1 MATIDSQSSSNY
13 PSARWSLEYTIGT
26 SSLGKTTVNY
36 TLYTKGRNGYSS
48 NTALATFCYM
58 NIYDTDG
65 KLLKSY
71 THNSTSA
78 ISFTGQNRDSGSF
91 TVTHN
96 NSTGKGS
103 FTVSFSVQFYPY
115 TS

>member
-1 MATIDSQSSSNY
+1 MATIDSQSSANY

-36 TLYTKGRNGYSS
+36 TLYTKGRSGYSS

-65 KLLKSY
+65 SY
-71 THNSTSA
+71 LTGYTYNSNSA
-78 ISFTGQNRDSGSF
+78 ISFTGQSRSSGSF

-96 NSTGKGS
+96 NTGKGS
-103 FTVSFSVQFYPY
+103 FTVSFDVQFYPY

>member
-1 MATIDSQSSSNY
+1 M
-13 PSARWSLEYTIGT
+13 L
-26 SSLGKTTVNY
+26 VNY

-65 KLLKSY
+65 SLLKSY